1 MDANW
6 RKFNFWNFW
15 AIMFAFIVG
24 IIMGIIFPRGS
35 KPSKDY
41 PVIVTVCYETKTYW
55 YTDYIECDSV
65 NNDTIFKDGLSIIN
79 KNIKNIIFK

>member
-1 MDANW
+1 MDVNW

-15 AIMFAFIVG
+15 VIMFAFIVG